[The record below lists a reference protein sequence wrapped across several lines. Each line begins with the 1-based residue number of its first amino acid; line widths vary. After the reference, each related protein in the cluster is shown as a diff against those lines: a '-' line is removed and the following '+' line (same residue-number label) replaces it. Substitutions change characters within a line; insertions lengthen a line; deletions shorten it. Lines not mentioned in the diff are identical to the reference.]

1 METEQSRKPIN
12 KASPGRF
19 SDLLAESKKAKAK
32 KDIPGNGHG
41 DVKELEVSTP
51 IAKSPYL
58 YREFI
63 PRELPEDHKKLTPEW
78 LYFGL
83 DWRTQAQEL
92 QPQDIGNTR
101 EKIKTGMAV
110 AVIIVGAVILMC
122 VFAIGMGGK

>member
-1 METEQSRKPIN
+1 MAIKQ
-12 KASPGRF
+12 
-19 SDLLAESKKAKAK
+19 SKKTTKPGKFSALLTDSEEIKVDK
-32 KDIPGNGHG
+32 GTPGNGHG
-41 DVKELEVSTP
+41 EVKELETTGL
-51 IAKSPYL
+51 IATSPYL

-92 QPQDIGNTR
+92 QPQDVGNTR